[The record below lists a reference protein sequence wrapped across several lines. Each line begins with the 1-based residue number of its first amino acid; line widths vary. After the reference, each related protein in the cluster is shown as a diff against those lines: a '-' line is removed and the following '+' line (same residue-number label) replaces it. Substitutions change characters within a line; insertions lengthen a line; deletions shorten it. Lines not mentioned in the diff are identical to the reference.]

1 MRQNKTTT
9 EAEGIHQMTI
19 LTDIDDSELL
29 ASLETSIN
37 SAEQYSNGEIGEQRD
52 KGHQYYYGEPLGNE
66 RKGRSQHVSM
76 DVFDAVESV
85 KAMLMETF
93 TADRNVCA
101 FDPQTAEDVMPAR
114 MATALTNFIFYRENK
129 GSKILHDVIHDALV
143 SKTGIVKRY
152 YKEDFQFEE
161 EIFEGLSEAELN
173 MLVSQPDVTVSD
185 ITDESTVIEV
195 VQDPQTGQPVEVPA
209 TIYSGEILRKIPKSK
224 VCVEVIP
231 PEDFLVSPMATDEV
245 DADFCSH
252 RTKRTRG
259 ELLAEGYDEELVDRL
274 DNEQSYMEE
283 GSDARD
289 SFDGFKSSMHEEHD
303 FDRQYVTVYE
313 SYIKK
318 YRDDLQKCVFL
329 KVLHSR
335 SVILDKELVSE
346 KPFRYFTPFP
356 IPHRFHGM
364 SLADVLFDIQ
374 KTQSSLKR
382 GVVDHTFMTNTSRFI
397 ANLSLVKN
405 PRDLLDN
412 KVGAVID
419 VNSPNP
425 ESVVRPMPM
434 PSLSGT
440 VFQAIESLEVEKE
453 ARSGMSR
460 MSRGMDSS
468 VVSKQN
474 SSDLIS
480 QFMNASNRRIMVM
493 ARNLAENFLK
503 PLMFDIYKIAVESE
517 TQEKLVQLDGQF
529 VPVNP
534 QGLGARTE
542 MSVAVALT
550 PEEQMQEAQMLLS
563 LDQQFSMNP
572 ADPTVSG
579 LYGAQQRHAM
589 LSRAYELMGIKS
601 GDSYLVNPNTPEY
614 AQQQQASQQQQA
626 EAQARQNEVDKFQA
640 GMTARQVAVLEGQ
653 LELDVMKEQNSF
665 TIEMDKI
672 KHKEEIEDTELLLK
686 TEKQSHDME
695 MKEQELML
703 EATQGRSVS
712 ID

>member
-1 MRQNKTTT
+1 
-9 EAEGIHQMTI
+9 MTI

-93 TADRNVCA
+93 TADRNVCS
-101 FDPQTAEDVMPAR
+101 FDPQTPEDVMPAR
-114 MATALTNFIFYRENK
+114 TATALTNFIFYRENK

-161 EIFEGLSEAELN
+161 EIFEGLSESELN
-173 MLVSQPDVTVSD
+173 MLVAQPDVTVSE
-185 ITDESTVIEV
+185 ITDESSVMQV
-195 VQDPQTGQPVEVPA
+195 VQDPQTGQPVEIPA

-231 PEDFLVSPMATDEV
+231 PEDFLITATATDEV

-259 ELLAEGYDEELVDRL
+259 ELLAYGYDEDIIDRL
-274 DNEQSYMEE
+274 DNEQSYIEE
-283 GSDARD
+283 GSNARD
-289 SFDGFKSSMHEEHD
+289 SFDGYRSASHEEHD

-318 YRDDLQKCVFL
+318 YRDDLKKCVFL
-329 KVLHSR
+329 KVVHSR
-335 SVILDKELVSE
+335 TVILDKELVSE

-434 PSLSGT
+434 PNLSGT
-440 VFQAIESLEVEKE
+440 VFQAIENLEVEKE

-503 PLMFDIYKIAVESE
+503 PLMFDIYKIAIENES
-517 TQEKLVQLDGQF
+517 QEKMVQLDGRF

-534 QGLGARTE
+534 QSLDVRSD

-579 LYGAQQRHAM
+579 LYSAQQRHAL
-589 LSRAYELMGIKS
+589 LSRAYELMGFKS

-614 AQQQQASQQQQA
+614 AEQQQASQQQQQ

-653 LELDVMKEQNSF
+653 LELDIMKEQNNF

-686 TEKQSHDME
+686 TEKQTHDMQ
-695 MKEQELML
+695 MKEHELEIE
-703 EATQGRSVS
+703 EAQGRSVS
-712 ID
+712 IG